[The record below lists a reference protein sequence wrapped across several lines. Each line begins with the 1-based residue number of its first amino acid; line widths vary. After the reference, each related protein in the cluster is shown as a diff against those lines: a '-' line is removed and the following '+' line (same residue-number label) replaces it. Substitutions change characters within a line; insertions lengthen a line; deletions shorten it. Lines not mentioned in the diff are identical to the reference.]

1 MRSSDVWLHR
11 YAIVVAIATIVLIYA
26 GGLVTSTDSGLSV
39 PDWPLSYGQV
49 FPEMVGGVFY
59 EHGHR
64 MVAATVGLLTVILSL
79 WLWRT
84 ERRAWVRRLGLL
96 AVAAVIVQGV
106 LGGITVLLMLP
117 KAVSIAHAALAQMF
131 LCLTVALA
139 VFTSPSWHRERS
151 RLEDSRRMPL
161 RHLTG
166 ITTAA
171 IYVQILLG
179 ALVRHT
185 ASGLAIPD
193 FPLVYGGLVPPFFT
207 RQILVHYIH
216 RIGALAVTILVL
228 WVLVIILRR
237 YRSEGTLM
245 KPAVFLA
252 AMLVTQIYL
261 GGETVWSS
269 RATVPMTLHV
279 AVGAVTLAAS
289 LVLALNTHRVF
300 AARQAAEPVSLGSP
314 APRWS

>member
-1 MRSSDVWLHR
+1 MRSSDAWLHR
-11 YAIVVAIATIVLIYA
+11 YAIVVAMATIVLIYA

-64 MVAATVGLLTVILSL
+64 MVAAMVGLLTVILSF
-79 WLWRT
+79 WLWRS
-84 ERRAWVRRLGLL
+84 EPRPWVRRLGLL

-117 KAVSIAHAALAQMF
+117 KAISIAHAGLAQMF

-139 VFTSPSWHRERS
+139 VFTSPSWNVKRP
-151 RLEDSRRMPL
+151 RLQDSRRITL

-228 WVLVIILRR
+228 WVLVRVLRR
-237 YRSEGTLM
+237 YRLEGVLV

-252 AMLVTQIYL
+252 AMLVIQIYL

-279 AVGAVTLAAS
+279 AVGAITLAAS
-289 LVLALNTHRVF
+289 LVLALQTRRVF